1 MKLNPDCIRDLL
13 LYYESITNGQRFVRF
28 DTDVLLKDKNLSK
41 YTADELYYHFRQC
54 EYSGMFIN
62 VNHYMS
68 GNATLLDISPQAH
81 EFINNIR
88 TDGVWEK
95 VKEKATKIGSFSIDA
110 LSKIAVSV
118 ISALITAQF
127 KQ

>member
-1 MKLNPDCIRDLL
+1 
-13 LYYESITNGQRFVRF
+13 
-28 DTDVLLKDKNLSK
+28 
-41 YTADELYYHFRQC
+41 
-54 EYSGMFIN
+54 MFIN